1 MKLRLLCV
9 GKLSENYLREGAE
22 EYTSRIRR
30 YAPLTVLELKEEKTG
45 GKKADPR
52 YIRDRE
58 GERILEKIGPE
69 AWVIVLAEE
78 GVAQSSEEL
87 AGLLERHMVAGTAEW
102 VLVIGGAYG
111 LSPAVKQRAN
121 LLLSLSAMT
130 LTHQLARLL
139 LLEQIYRGFTIVRRE
154 PYHNR

>member
-9 GKLSENYLREGAE
+9 GKLSESFLREGAE
-22 EYTSRIRR
+22 EYANRIKR
-30 YAPLTVLELKEEKTG
+30 YAPLTVLELKEEKGG

-58 GERILEKIGPE
+58 GERILEKINPE
-69 AWVIVLAEE
+69 AWVIVLDQGGA
-78 GVAQSSEEL
+78 AHSSEQL
-87 AGLLERHMVAGTAEW
+87 AELLEQHMVRGTAEW

-111 LSPAVKQRAN
+111 LSAAVKQRAN
-121 LLLSLSAMT
+121 LLLSLSALT

-139 LLEQIYRGFTIVRRE
+139 LLEQIYRGFTIVRHE

>member
-1 MKLRLLCV
+1 VKLRLLCV
-9 GKLSENYLREGAE
+9 GKLSESYLREGAE
-22 EYTSRIRR
+22 EYAGRIRR
-30 YAPLTVLELKEEKTG
+30 YAPLTIQELKEEKA

-52 YIRDRE
+52 YIRDQE
-58 GERILEKIGPE
+58 GERILEKIGAE
-69 AWVIVLAEE
+69 AWVVVLDEQ
-78 GVAQSSEEL
+78 GQAQRSEEL
-87 AGLLERHMVAGTAEW
+87 AALLEQHMVQGTGEL

-111 LSPAVKQRAN
+111 LSAAVKQRAN
-121 LLLSLSAMT
+121 LLLSLSALT

>member
-1 MKLRLLCV
+1 VKLRLLCV
-9 GKLSENYLREGAE
+9 GKLSESFLRAGAE

-30 YAPLTVLELKEEKTG
+30 YAPLTVLELKEEKAG

-52 YIRDRE
+52 YIRDQE
-58 GERILEKIGPE
+58 GERILEKIGAD

-87 AGLLERHMVAGTAEW
+87 AGLLERHMVQGTAEW

-111 LSPAVKQRAN
+111 LSAAVKQRAD

-139 LLEQIYRGFTIVRRE
+139 LLEQIYRGFTIVRHE